1 MQRQNL
7 SEQAAYEKLRKTA
20 MDKNLRLAEVAQR

>member
-7 SEQAAYEKLRKTA
+7 SEHKPY
-20 MDKNLRLAEVAQR
+20 VVS